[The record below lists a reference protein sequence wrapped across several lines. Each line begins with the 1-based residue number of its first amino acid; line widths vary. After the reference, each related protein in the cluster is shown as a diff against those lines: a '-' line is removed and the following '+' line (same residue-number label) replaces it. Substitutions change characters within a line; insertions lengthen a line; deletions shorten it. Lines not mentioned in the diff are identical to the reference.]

1 MTPSSENTNTQP
13 IAGNIMAKAKTK
25 TKTKISYVCS
35 ECGADYTK
43 WQGQCSECKA
53 WNTITEFREAS
64 SISKSV
70 HAAISRNQVGGY
82 TGITTNGVQ
91 RISSVQVENAQRV
104 STGLSELDRVLGDGI
119 TLGSV
124 VLISGDPG
132 SGKTTLL
139 TKVASVMSQSMSTLY
154 VTAEESLSQWAKRGI
169 ERLKL
174 NFNEDNFLLSDTD
187 SIEDIV
193 DQCITN
199 NVRFLIADSIQAFE
213 SNTVEGSA
221 GGVTQVKTCAKILN
235 RLCKQHGIT
244 LILVGQVNKNSQMAG
259 PQTLKHIIDTAIH
272 IEVNDASVRILRADK
287 NRFGDTEQV
296 GIFQMTENGMRS
308 VDNPSR
314 LFLSG
319 SEEHFEGS
327 AISVIKDGA
336 RNLLIEIQALATEV
350 EGEKSIRNCIGV
362 SYSRLSLITAVLK
375 KHGGIPTYYDI
386 NISLVGGLKMSDS
399 ETSTD
404 MAVTAALLSSINS
417 KPLPIDAVFIGE
429 LALTGE
435 LRQIPQIVPRVRE
448 ALSHGKKQIFIPAV
462 AYHVSM
468 QQFVKADQKI
478 IPLKN
483 VRELIEALR

>member
-1 MTPSSENTNTQP
+1 
-13 IAGNIMAKAKTK
+13 MAKAKTK
-25 TKTKISYVCS
+25 IAYVCS
-35 ECGADYTK
+35 DCGANYQK
-43 WQGQCSECKA
+43 WQGQCGECKA

-64 SISKSV
+64 STTKSV
-70 HAAISRNQVGGY
+70 NAAINRNTNAGY
-82 TGITTNGVQ
+82 TGALSNGVQ
-91 RISSVQVENAQRV
+91 RISGVQVENATRV
-104 STGLSELDRVLGDGI
+104 STGLSELDRVLGGGI

-139 TKVASVMSQSMSTLY
+139 TKVAEVMSQTMSTLY

-193 DQCITN
+193 DQCLTN

-213 SNTVEGSA
+213 SNQVEGTA

-296 GIFQMTENGMRS
+296 GIFQMTEKGMFS

-319 SEEHFEGS
+319 SEENFEGS

-350 EGEKSIRNCIGV
+350 EGEKSIRNCIGI

-404 MAVTAALLSSINS
+404 MAVLAALLSSINS
-417 KPLPIDAVFIGE
+417 RPLPEDSVFIGE
-429 LALTGE
+429 VALTGE
-435 LRQIPQIVPRVRE
+435 IRQIPQIVPRVRE
-448 ALSHGKKQIFIPAV
+448 ALSHGKKQIYIPAV
-462 AYHVSM
+462 AYHKSM
-468 QQFVKADQKI
+468 QQFVKKGQSI
-478 IPLKN
+478 HPMKN
-483 VRELIEALR
+483 IKELIEALN

>member
-1 MTPSSENTNTQP
+1 M
-13 IAGNIMAKAKTK
+13 
-25 TKTKISYVCS
+25 
-35 ECGADYTK
+35 D
-43 WQGQCSECKA
+43 
-53 WNTITEFREAS
+53 
-64 SISKSV
+64 
-70 HAAISRNQVGGY
+70 
-82 TGITTNGVQ
+82 
-91 RISSVQVENAQRV
+91 
-104 STGLSELDRVLGDGI
+104 
-119 TLGSV
+119 
-124 VLISGDPG
+124 
-132 SGKTTLL
+132 
-139 TKVASVMSQSMSTLY
+139 
-154 VTAEESLSQWAKRGI
+154 
-169 ERLKL
+169 
-174 NFNEDNFLLSDTD
+174 
-187 SIEDIV
+187 
-193 DQCITN
+193 
-199 NVRFLIADSIQAFE
+199 
-213 SNTVEGSA
+213 GSA

-296 GIFQMTENGMRS
+296 GIFQMTEKGMRS

-386 NISLVGGLKMSDS
+386 NISLVGGLKMADS

-417 KPLPIDAVFIGE
+417 KPLPSDAVFIGE

-448 ALSHGKKQIFIPAV
+448 ALSHGKKQIFIPSV
-462 AYHVSM
+462 AYHASM
-468 QQFVKADQKI
+468 QQFVKGDQKI

-483 VRELIEALR
+483 VRDLIEALQ

>member
-1 MTPSSENTNTQP
+1 
-13 IAGNIMAKAKTK
+13 MAKAKM
-25 TKTKISYVCS
+25 KIAYVCS

-53 WNTITEFREAS
+53 WNTITEFREAAS
-64 SISKSV
+64 SASKSV
-70 HAAISRNQVGGY
+70 NAAINRNKSAGY
-82 TGITTNGVQ
+82 AGTSSNGVQ
-91 RISSVQVENAQRV
+91 RISTVQVENAARV
-104 STGLSELDRVLGDGI
+104 STGLSELDRVLGGGI

-124 VLISGDPG
+124 VLLSGDPG
-132 SGKTTLL
+132 AGKTTLL
-139 TKVASVMSQSMSTLY
+139 TKVAEVMSHSMQTLY

-174 NFNEDNFLLSDTD
+174 NFNQDNFLLSDTD
-187 SIEDIV
+187 CVEDIV
-193 DQCITN
+193 DQCVEN
-199 NVRFLIADSIQAFE
+199 NIKFLIADSIQAFE
-213 SNTVEGSA
+213 SNAAEGSA

-259 PQTLKHIIDTAIH
+259 PQTLKHIIDTAVH

-296 GIFQMTENGMRS
+296 GIFQMTEKGMHS

-319 SEEHFEGS
+319 SEQHFEGS
-327 AISVIKDGA
+327 AITVIKDGA

-386 NISLVGGLKMSDS
+386 NISLVGGLKMADS

-417 KPLPIDAVFIGE
+417 KPVPQDSVFIGE

-448 ALSHGKKQIFIPAV
+448 ALSHGKKRIYIPAV
-462 AYHVSM
+462 AYHKSM
-468 QQFVKADQKI
+468 LQYVKGEQSI

-483 VRELIEALR
+483 VRELIEALH

>member
-1 MTPSSENTNTQP
+1 
-13 IAGNIMAKAKTK
+13 MAKV
-25 TKTKISYVCS
+25 KTKISYVCS

-43 WQGQCSECKA
+43 WQGQCGECKA

-64 SISKSV
+64 STTKSV
-70 HAAISRNQVGGY
+70 NAAVNRSNTAGY
-82 TGITTNGVQ
+82 AGVTSNGVK
-91 RISSVQVENAQRV
+91 RISSVQVEHAQRV

-139 TKVASVMSQSMSTLY
+139 TKVASVMSQTMSTLY

-169 ERLKL
+169 ERLNL

-193 DQCITN
+193 EQCIEN

-213 SNTVEGSA
+213 SNSVDGSA

-296 GIFQMTENGMRS
+296 GIFQMTEKGMRS

-314 LFLSG
+314 LFFCG
-319 SEEHFEGS
+319 
-327 AISVIKDGA
+327 
-336 RNLLIEIQALATEV
+336 
-350 EGEKSIRNCIGV
+350 
-362 SYSRLSLITAVLK
+362 
-375 KHGGIPTYYDI
+375 
-386 NISLVGGLKMSDS
+386 
-399 ETSTD
+399 
-404 MAVTAALLSSINS
+404 
-417 KPLPIDAVFIGE
+417 IGE
-429 LALTGE
+429 
-435 LRQIPQIVPRVRE
+435 
-448 ALSHGKKQIFIPAV
+448 
-462 AYHVSM
+462 
-468 QQFVKADQKI
+468 QF
-478 IPLKN
+478 
-483 VRELIEALR
+483 

>member
-1 MTPSSENTNTQP
+1 
-13 IAGNIMAKAKTK
+13 MAKAK
-25 TKTKISYVCS
+25 IAFVCT
-35 ECGADYTK
+35 ECGADFKK
-43 WQGQCSECKA
+43 WQGQCAGCKA
-53 WNTITEFREAS
+53 WNTLTEFREAS
-64 SISKSV
+64 TTAKSLNS
-70 HAAISRNQVGGY
+70 AINRNKVSGY
-82 TGITTNGVQ
+82 AGLSSNGVQ
-91 RISSVQVENAQRV
+91 RISAIKVEQAARV

-139 TKVASVMSQSMSTLY
+139 TKVAEVMSQSMQTLY
-154 VTAEESLSQWAKRGI
+154 VTAEESLSQWTKRGI

-174 NFNEDNFLLSDTD
+174 NFNEQNFLLSDSD
-187 SIEDIV
+187 CIEDIIE
-193 DQCITN
+193 QCIEN
-199 NVRFLIADSIQAFE
+199 KVRFLIADSIQAFE
-213 SNTVEGSA
+213 SNSVEGSA

-296 GIFQMTENGMRS
+296 GIFQMTEKGMFS

-319 SEEHFEGS
+319 SSEHFEGS
-327 AISVIKDGA
+327 AISVIKDGS

-362 SYSRLSLITAVLK
+362 SISRLSLITAVLK

-386 NISLVGGLKMSDS
+386 NISLVGGLKMADS

-404 MAVTAALLSSINS
+404 MAVMAALLSSINS
-417 KPLPIDAVFIGE
+417 KPLPEDSVFIGE
-429 LALTGE
+429 VSLL
-435 LRQIPQIVPRVRE
+435 
-448 ALSHGKKQIFIPAV
+448 KQISP
-462 AYHVSM
+462 S
-468 QQFVKADQKI
+468 KR
-478 IPLKN
+478 LKT
-483 VRELIEALR
+483 

>member
-1 MTPSSENTNTQP
+1 
-13 IAGNIMAKAKTK
+13 MAKAKTK
-25 TKTKISYVCS
+25 IAYVCS
-35 ECGADYTK
+35 ECGADYKK
-43 WQGQCSECKA
+43 WQGQCSECKS

-64 SISKSV
+64 SSTKSV
-70 HAAISRNQVGGY
+70 NAAINRNKTAGY
-82 TGITTNGVQ
+82 AGATSNGVQ
-91 RISSVQVENAQRV
+91 RISAVQVENAARV
-104 STGLSELDRVLGDGI
+104 STGLSELDRVLGGGI

-139 TKVASVMSQSMSTLY
+139 TKVAEVMSHSMSTLY

-174 NFNEDNFLLSDTD
+174 NFNQDNFLLSDTD

-193 DQCITN
+193 DQCIEN
-199 NVRFLIADSIQAFE
+199 KVKFLIADSIQAFE
-213 SNTVEGSA
+213 SNEADGSA

-296 GIFQMTENGMRS
+296 GIFQMSEKGMRS

-319 SEEHFEGS
+319 SAEHFEGS

-386 NISLVGGLKMSDS
+386 NISLVGGLKMADS

-417 KPLPIDAVFIGE
+417 KPLPEDSVFIGE

-448 ALSHGKKQIFIPAV
+448 ALSHGKKQIYIPAV
-462 AYHVSM
+462 AYHKSM
-468 QQFVKADQKI
+468 QQFVNPDQTV

-483 VRELIEALR
+483 VKELIEALN

>member
-1 MTPSSENTNTQP
+1 
-13 IAGNIMAKAKTK
+13 MAKA
-25 TKTKISYVCS
+25 KTKISYVCS
-35 ECGADYTK
+35 DCGADYTK
-43 WQGQCSECKA
+43 WQGQCGECKA

-64 SISKSV
+64 STSKSV
-70 HAAISRNQVGGY
+70 NAAINRNNGGAGGY
-82 TGITTNGVQ
+82 AGITSNGVQ
-91 RISSVQVENAQRV
+91 RISTVQVENAQRV
-104 STGLSELDRVLGDGI
+104 STGLSELDRVLGEGI

-139 TKVASVMSQSMSTLY
+139 TKVASVMSQTMSTLY

-169 ERLKL
+169 ERLNL
-174 NFNEDNFLLSDTD
+174 NFNETNFLLSDTD

-193 DQCITN
+193 NQCIEN
-199 NVRFLIADSIQAFE
+199 KVKFLIADSIQAFE
-213 SNTVEGSA
+213 SNSVEGSA

-296 GIFQMTENGMRS
+296 GIFQMTEKGMRS

-386 NISLVGGLKMSDS
+386 NISLVGGLKMADS

-417 KPLPIDAVFIGE
+417 KPLPLDAVFIGE

-448 ALSHGKKQIFIPAV
+448 ALSHGKKQIYIPAV
-462 AYHVSM
+462 AYHASM
-468 QQFVKADQKI
+468 QQFVKGDQQI

-483 VRELIEALR
+483 VKEFIGALQ

>member
-1 MTPSSENTNTQP
+1 M
-13 IAGNIMAKAKTK
+13 AKTK
-25 TKTKISYVCS
+25 SKLSYVCS
-35 ECGADYTK
+35 ECGADFQK

-53 WNTITEFREAS
+53 WNSLNEFRES
-64 SISKSV
+64 SSTTQSINAAMGS
-70 HAAISRNQVGGY
+70 AQRGGYAGAISQ
-82 TGITTNGVQ
+82 GVQ
-91 RISSVQVENAQRV
+91 KVSNVQIENAARI
-104 STGLSELDRVLGDGI
+104 STGLSELDRVLGGGI

-139 TKVASVMSQSMSTLY
+139 TKVAQVMSQSMNTLY

-169 ERLKL
+169 ERLQL
-174 NFNEDNFLLSDTD
+174 PFNDPLFFLSDTD
-187 SIEDIV
+187 SVEEIIE
-193 DQCITN
+193 QCVN
-199 NVRFLIADSIQAFE
+199 NKIKFLIADSIQAFE
-213 SNTVEGSA
+213 SNSVEGSA
-221 GGVTQVKTCAKILN
+221 GGVTQVKTCAKMLN

-296 GIFQMTENGMRS
+296 GIFQMTEKGMRS

-327 AISVIKDGA
+327 AISVIKDGS

-350 EGEKSIRNCIGV
+350 EGEKALRNCIGV
-362 SYSRLSLITAVLK
+362 AYSRLSLITAVLK
-375 KHGGIPTYYDI
+375 KHGGISSYYDI
-386 NISLVGGLKMSDS
+386 NISLIGGLKLSDS
-399 ETSTD
+399 DTSTD
-404 MAVTAALLSSINS
+404 MAVTAALISSINS
-417 KPLPIDAVFIGE
+417 KALPEEAVFIGE

-448 ALSHGKKQIFIPAV
+448 ALSHGKQQIYIPAV
-462 AYHVSM
+462 AYHSSM
-468 QQFVKADQKI
+468 QQFIQAGQTI

-483 VRELIEALR
+483 VRDLIEALN

>member
-1 MTPSSENTNTQP
+1 
-13 IAGNIMAKAKTK
+13 MAKAKTK
-25 TKTKISYVCS
+25 IAYVCS
-35 ECGADYTK
+35 DCGADFTK

-64 SISKSV
+64 STSKSV
-70 HAAISRNQVGGY
+70 NAAFKRNNQGGY
-82 TGITTNGVQ
+82 TGANTGVQ
-91 RISSVQVENAQRV
+91 RISDVQVENAARI
-104 STGLSELDRVLGDGI
+104 STGLSELDRVLGGGI

-139 TKVASVMSQSMSTLY
+139 TKVAEVMSQNMNTLY
-154 VTAEESLSQWAKRGI
+154 VTAEESLSQWAKRAI

-174 NFNEDNFLLSDTD
+174 NFNDANFMLSDTD
-187 SIEDIV
+187 SIEEIV
-193 DQCITN
+193 DQCLEN
-199 NVRFLIADSIQAFE
+199 NIKFVIADSIQAFE
-213 SNTVEGSA
+213 SNSVDGTA

-296 GIFQMTENGMRS
+296 GIFQMTEFGMRS

-327 AISVIKDGA
+327 AISVIKDGS

-386 NISLVGGLKMSDS
+386 NISLVGGLKMADS

-417 KPLPIDAVFIGE
+417 KPLPEDSVFIGE
-429 LALTGE
+429 VALTGE
-435 LRQIPQIVPRVRE
+435 LRQVAQIVPRVRE

-462 AYHVSM
+462 AYHKSM
-468 QQFVKADQKI
+468 LQFVKAGQI
-478 IPLKN
+478 IHPLKN
-483 VRELIEALR
+483 IKALIEALN

>member
-1 MTPSSENTNTQP
+1 
-13 IAGNIMAKAKTK
+13 MAKV
-25 TKTKISYVCS
+25 KTKIAYVCS
-35 ECGADYTK
+35 ECGADFKK
-43 WQGQCSECKA
+43 WQGQCTECKA
-53 WNTITEFREAS
+53 WNTITEFRELS
-64 SISKSV
+64 STTRSV
-70 HAAISRNQVGGY
+70 NAAIKRNSSGGY
-82 TGITTNGVQ
+82 AGPSVGVQ
-91 RISSVQVENAQRV
+91 RINEVQVENAARI
-104 STGLSELDRVLGDGI
+104 STGLSELDRVLGGGI

-139 TKVASVMSQSMSTLY
+139 TKVAEVMSHKMNTLY
-154 VTAEESLSQWAKRGI
+154 VTAEESLSQWAKRAL

-174 NFNEDNFLLSDTD
+174 HFNEDNFMLSDTD
-187 SIEDIV
+187 SIEEIV
-193 DQCITN
+193 NQCIEN
-199 NVRFLIADSIQAFE
+199 NIKFLIADSIQAFE
-213 SNTVEGSA
+213 SNAVEGSA
-221 GGVTQVKTCAKILN
+221 GGITQVKTCAKILN

-296 GIFQMTENGMRS
+296 GIFQMTEFGMRS

-327 AISVIKDGA
+327 AISVIKDGS
-336 RNLLIEIQALATEV
+336 RNLLIEIQALATDV

-375 KHGGIPTYYDI
+375 KHGGISTYYDI
-386 NISLVGGLKMSDS
+386 NISLVGGLKMADS

-404 MAVTAALLSSINS
+404 MAVTAALISSINS
-417 KPLPIDAVFIGE
+417 RPLPVDAVFIGE
-429 LALTGE
+429 VALTGE
-435 LRQIPQIVPRVRE
+435 LRQVPQIVPRVRE

-462 AYHVSM
+462 AYHKSM
-468 QQFVKADQKI
+468 EKFVKGDQSI
-478 IPLKN
+478 QPLKN
-483 VRELIEALR
+483 IKALIEALN

>member
-1 MTPSSENTNTQP
+1 
-13 IAGNIMAKAKTK
+13 MAKA
-25 TKTKISYVCS
+25 KTKISYVCS
-35 ECGADYTK
+35 DCGADYTK
-43 WQGQCSECKA
+43 WQGQCGECKA

-64 SISKSV
+64 STSKSV
-70 HAAISRNQVGGY
+70 NAAINRNNGGASGY
-82 TGITTNGVQ
+82 AGITSNGVQ
-91 RISSVQVENAQRV
+91 RISTVQVENAQRV
-104 STGLSELDRVLGDGI
+104 STGLSELDRVLGEGI

-139 TKVASVMSQSMSTLY
+139 TKVASVMSQTMSTLY

-169 ERLKL
+169 ERLNL
-174 NFNEDNFLLSDTD
+174 NFNETNFLLSDTD

-193 DQCITN
+193 NQCIEN
-199 NVRFLIADSIQAFE
+199 KVKFLIADSIQAFE
-213 SNTVEGSA
+213 SNSVEGSA
-221 GGVTQVKTCAKILN
+221 GGVTQVKACAKILN

-296 GIFQMTENGMRS
+296 GIFQMTEKGMRS

-319 SEEHFEGS
+319 SDEHFEGS

-386 NISLVGGLKMSDS
+386 NISLVGGLKMADS

-417 KPLPIDAVFIGE
+417 KPLPLDAVFIGE

-448 ALSHGKKQIFIPAV
+448 ALSHGKKQIYIPAV
-462 AYHVSM
+462 AYHASM
-468 QQFVKADQKI
+468 QQFVKGDQQI

-483 VRELIEALR
+483 VKELIEALQ

>member
-1 MTPSSENTNTQP
+1 
-13 IAGNIMAKAKTK
+13 MAKA
-25 TKTKISYVCS
+25 KTKISYVCS
-35 ECGADYTK
+35 DCGADYTK
-43 WQGQCSECKA
+43 WQGQCGECKA
-53 WNTITEFREAS
+53 WNTITEFRETS
-64 SISKSV
+64 STSKSV
-70 HAAISRNQVGGY
+70 NAAINRSAGLGNNSGY
-82 TGITTNGVQ
+82 AGITSNGVQ
-91 RISSVQVENAQRV
+91 RVSAVQVENAQRV
-104 STGLSELDRVLGDGI
+104 STGLSELDRVLGEGI

-139 TKVASVMSQSMSTLY
+139 TKVASVMSQTMPTLY

-169 ERLKL
+169 ERLQL
-174 NFNEDNFLLSDTD
+174 HFNEDNFLLSDTD

-193 DQCITN
+193 NQCIEN
-199 NVRFLIADSIQAFE
+199 KIKFLIADSIQAFE
-213 SNTVEGSA
+213 SNSVDGSA

-296 GIFQMTENGMRS
+296 GIFQMTEKGMRS

-350 EGEKSIRNCIGV
+350 EGEKSVRNCIGV

-386 NISLVGGLKMSDS
+386 NISLVGGLKMADS

-417 KPLPIDAVFIGE
+417 KPLPHDAVFIGE

-448 ALSHGKKQIFIPAV
+448 ALSHGKKQIYIPAV
-462 AYHVSM
+462 AYHASM
-468 QQFVKADQKI
+468 QQFVKADQQI

-483 VRELIEALR
+483 VRELIEALQ

>member
-1 MTPSSENTNTQP
+1 
-13 IAGNIMAKAKTK
+13 MAKAKTK
-25 TKTKISYVCS
+25 IAYVCS
-35 ECGADYTK
+35 ECGADFKK

-53 WNTITEFREAS
+53 WNTITEFREATS
-64 SISKSV
+64 TTKSV
-70 HAAISRNQVGGY
+70 NAAVQRNSNGGY
-82 TGITTNGVQ
+82 AGTSVGVQ
-91 RISSVQVENAQRV
+91 RISDVKVENATRI
-104 STGLSELDRVLGDGI
+104 STGLSELDRVLGGGI

-139 TKVASVMSQSMSTLY
+139 TKVAEVMSQTMNTLY

-174 NFNEDNFLLSDTD
+174 NFNEGSFMLSDTD
-187 SIEDIV
+187 SLEDIV
-193 DQCITN
+193 DQCIEN
-199 NVRFLIADSIQAFE
+199 NIRFLIADSIQAFE
-213 SNTVEGSA
+213 SNSVEGTA

-296 GIFQMTENGMRS
+296 GIFQMTEFGMRS

-327 AISVIKDGA
+327 AISVIKDGS

-386 NISLVGGLKMSDS
+386 NISLVGGLKMADS

-404 MAVTAALLSSINS
+404 MAVMAALLSSINS
-417 KPLPIDAVFIGE
+417 KPLPVDAVFIGE
-429 LALTGE
+429 VALTGE
-435 LRQIPQIVPRVRE
+435 LRQVPQIVPRVRE
-448 ALSHGKKQIFIPAV
+448 ALSHGKKQIFIPKV
-462 AYHVSM
+462 AYHKSM
-468 QQFVKADQKI
+468 EQFVKAGQTI
-478 IPLKN
+478 QPLNNIKA
-483 VRELIEALR
+483 LIEALN

>member
-1 MTPSSENTNTQP
+1 
-13 IAGNIMAKAKTK
+13 MAKAKM
-25 TKTKISYVCS
+25 KIAYVCS

-53 WNTITEFREAS
+53 WNTITEFREAAS
-64 SISKSV
+64 SASKSV
-70 HAAISRNQVGGY
+70 NAAINRNKSAGY
-82 TGITTNGVQ
+82 AGTSSNGVQ
-91 RISSVQVENAQRV
+91 RISTVQVENAARV
-104 STGLSELDRVLGDGI
+104 STGLSELDRVLGGGI

-124 VLISGDPG
+124 VLLSGDPG
-132 SGKTTLL
+132 AGKTTLL
-139 TKVASVMSQSMSTLY
+139 TKVAEVMSHSMQTLY

-174 NFNEDNFLLSDTD
+174 NFNQDNFLLSDTD
-187 SIEDIV
+187 CVEDIV
-193 DQCITN
+193 EQCVEN
-199 NVRFLIADSIQAFE
+199 NIKFLIADSIQAFE
-213 SNTVEGSA
+213 SNAAEGSA

-259 PQTLKHIIDTAIH
+259 PQTLKHIIDTAVH

-296 GIFQMTENGMRS
+296 GIFQMTEKGMHS

-319 SEEHFEGS
+319 SEQHFEGS
-327 AISVIKDGA
+327 AITVIKDGA

-386 NISLVGGLKMSDS
+386 NISLVGGLKMADS

-417 KPLPIDAVFIGE
+417 RAVPQDSVFIGE

-448 ALSHGKKQIFIPAV
+448 ALSHGKKQIYIPAV
-462 AYHVSM
+462 AYHKSM
-468 QQFVKADQKI
+468 LQYVKGEQSI

-483 VRELIEALR
+483 VRELIEALN

>member
-1 MTPSSENTNTQP
+1 
-13 IAGNIMAKAKTK
+13 MAKAKI
-25 TKTKISYVCS
+25 KIAYVCS

-53 WNTITEFREAS
+53 WNTVTEFREAS
-64 SISKSV
+64 TTTKSLN
-70 HAAISRNQVGGY
+70 AAVNRSNPAGGY
-82 TGITTNGVQ
+82 AGVSSNGVQ
-91 RISSVQVENAQRV
+91 RISSVQVEDAARV
-104 STGLSELDRVLGDGI
+104 TTGLSELDRVLGGGI

-124 VLISGDPG
+124 VLLSGDPG

-139 TKVASVMSQSMSTLY
+139 TKVAEVMSHSMATLY

-174 NFNEDNFLLSDTD
+174 NFNQDNFLLSDTD

-193 DQCITN
+193 DQCIAN
-199 NVRFLIADSIQAFE
+199 NIKFLIADSIQAFE
-213 SNTVEGSA
+213 SNTVDGSA

-244 LILVGQVNKNSQMAG
+244 MVLVGQVNKNSQMAG
-259 PQTLKHIIDTAIH
+259 PQTLKHIIDTAAH

-296 GIFQMTENGMRS
+296 GIFQMTEKGMHS

-327 AISVIKDGA
+327 AICVIKDGA

-386 NISLVGGLKMSDS
+386 NISLVGGLKMADS

-417 KPLPIDAVFIGE
+417 KPVPEEAVFIGE

-435 LRQIPQIVPRVRE
+435 LRQVPQIVPRVRE
-448 ALSHGKKQIFIPAV
+448 ALTHGKQKIYIPAV
-462 AYHVSM
+462 AYHKSM
-468 QQFVKADQKI
+468 QQFVKSGQVI

-483 VRELIEALR
+483 VKELIEALN

>member
-1 MTPSSENTNTQP
+1 
-13 IAGNIMAKAKTK
+13 MAKAKTK
-25 TKTKISYVCS
+25 IAYVCS
-35 ECGADYTK
+35 ECGADFTK
-43 WQGQCSECKA
+43 WQGQCNECKS
-53 WNTITEFREAS
+53 WNTITEFREPTS
-64 SISKSV
+64 TTKSV
-70 HAAISRNQVGGY
+70 NAAVKRNSSGGY
-82 TGITTNGVQ
+82 AGASTGVQ
-91 RISSVQVENAQRV
+91 RISDVQVENATRV
-104 STGLSELDRVLGDGI
+104 STGLSELDRVLGGGI

-139 TKVASVMSQSMSTLY
+139 TKVAEVMSQSMNTLY

-174 NFNEDNFLLSDTD
+174 KFNEGSFMLSDTD
-187 SIEDIV
+187 CIEDIV
-193 DQCITN
+193 DQCIEN
-199 NVRFLIADSIQAFE
+199 NIKFLIADSIQAFE
-213 SNTVEGSA
+213 SNAVEGTA

-296 GIFQMTENGMRS
+296 GIFQMTEFGMRS

-327 AISVIKDGA
+327 AISVIKDGS

-386 NISLVGGLKMSDS
+386 NISLVGGLKMADS

-404 MAVTAALLSSINS
+404 MAVTAALISSINS
-417 KPLPIDAVFIGE
+417 NPLPIDAVFIGE
-429 LALTGE
+429 VALTGE
-435 LRQIPQIVPRVRE
+435 LRQVPQIVPRVRE

-462 AYHVSM
+462 AYHKSM
-468 QQFVKADQKI
+468 EQYVKGDQSI
-478 IPLKN
+478 QPLKN
-483 VRELIEALR
+483 IKSLIEALN

>member
-1 MTPSSENTNTQP
+1 
-13 IAGNIMAKAKTK
+13 MAKV
-25 TKTKISYVCS
+25 KTKISYVCS
-35 ECGADYTK
+35 DCGADYTK
-43 WQGQCSECKA
+43 WQGQCGECKA

-64 SISKSV
+64 STSKSV
-70 HAAISRNQVGGY
+70 NAAINRNNNTQGGY
-82 TGITTNGVQ
+82 AGISSNGVQ
-91 RISSVQVENAQRV
+91 RISTVQVEHAQRV

-169 ERLKL
+169 ERLNL
-174 NFNEDNFLLSDTD
+174 NFNEANFLLSDTD
-187 SIEDIV
+187 SIEEIV
-193 DQCITN
+193 NQCIEN
-199 NVRFLIADSIQAFE
+199 QVKFLIADSIQAFE
-213 SNTVEGSA
+213 SNSVDGSA

-272 IEVNDASVRILRADK
+272 IEVNDAAVRILRADK

-296 GIFQMTENGMRS
+296 GIFQMTEKGMRS

-386 NISLVGGLKMSDS
+386 NISLVGGLKMADS

-417 KPLPIDAVFIGE
+417 KPLPLDAVFIGE

-448 ALSHGKKQIFIPAV
+448 ALSHGKKQIYIPTV
-462 AYHVSM
+462 AYHASM
-468 QQFVKADQKI
+468 QQFVKGDQTI

-483 VRELIEALR
+483 IKDLIEALQ

>member
-1 MTPSSENTNTQP
+1 
-13 IAGNIMAKAKTK
+13 MAKAKTK
-25 TKTKISYVCS
+25 IAYVCS
-35 ECGADYTK
+35 ECGADFTK
-43 WQGQCSECKA
+43 WQGQCNECKS
-53 WNTITEFREAS
+53 WNTITEFREPTS
-64 SISKSV
+64 TTKSV
-70 HAAISRNQVGGY
+70 NAAVKRNSSGGY
-82 TGITTNGVQ
+82 AGASTGVQ
-91 RISSVQVENAQRV
+91 RISDVQVENATRV
-104 STGLSELDRVLGDGI
+104 STGLSELDRVLGGGI

-139 TKVASVMSQSMSTLY
+139 TKVAEVMSQSMNTLY

-174 NFNEDNFLLSDTD
+174 KFNEGSFMLSDTD
-187 SIEDIV
+187 CIEDIV
-193 DQCITN
+193 DQCIEN
-199 NVRFLIADSIQAFE
+199 NIKFLIADSIQAFE
-213 SNTVEGSA
+213 SNAVDGTA

-296 GIFQMTENGMRS
+296 GIFQMTEFGMRS

-327 AISVIKDGA
+327 AISVIKDGS

-386 NISLVGGLKMSDS
+386 NISLVGGLKMADS

-404 MAVTAALLSSINS
+404 MAVTAALISSINS
-417 KPLPIDAVFIGE
+417 NPLPIDAVFIGE
-429 LALTGE
+429 VALTGE
-435 LRQIPQIVPRVRE
+435 LRQVPQIVPRVRE

-462 AYHVSM
+462 AYHKSM
-468 QQFVKADQKI
+468 EQYVKGDQSI
-478 IPLKN
+478 QPLKN
-483 VRELIEALR
+483 IKSLIEALN

>member
-1 MTPSSENTNTQP
+1 
-13 IAGNIMAKAKTK
+13 MAKA
-25 TKTKISYVCS
+25 KTKISYVCS
-35 ECGADYTK
+35 ECGADYSK
-43 WQGQCSECKA
+43 WQGQCAECKS
-53 WNTITEFREAS
+53 WNTITEFREAAS
-64 SISKSV
+64 TTSKSLTS
-70 HAAISRNQVGGY
+70 AINRTSGGY
-82 TGITTNGVQ
+82 AGTQSNGVQ
-91 RISSVQVENAQRV
+91 RVSSVQVENAQRI

-139 TKVASVMSQSMSTLY
+139 TKVASVTSQNMPTLY
-154 VTAEESLSQWAKRGI
+154 VTAEESLSQWAKRGV

-174 NFNEDNFLLSDTD
+174 PFNEENFLLSDTD
-187 SIEDIV
+187 CVEDIV
-193 DQCITN
+193 EQCIEN
-199 NVRFLIADSIQAFE
+199 KIKFLIADSIQAFE
-213 SNTVEGSA
+213 STSVEGSA
-221 GGVTQVKTCAKILN
+221 GGVTQVKACAKILN

-296 GIFQMTENGMRS
+296 GIFQMTELGMRS

-350 EGEKSIRNCIGV
+350 EGEKSMRNCIGV

-386 NISLVGGLKMSDS
+386 NISLVGGLKMADS

-417 KPLPIDAVFIGE
+417 RAVPQDAVFIGE

-435 LRQIPQIVPRVRE
+435 LRQVPQIVPRVRE
-448 ALSHGKKQIFIPAV
+448 ALTHGKQKIYIPAV
-462 AYHVSM
+462 AYHSSM
-468 QQFVKADQKI
+468 QQFVKANQEI

-483 VRELIEALR
+483 VRELIEALQ

>member
-1 MTPSSENTNTQP
+1 
-13 IAGNIMAKAKTK
+13 MAKAK
-25 TKTKISYVCS
+25 IAFVCT
-35 ECGADYTK
+35 ECGADFKK
-43 WQGQCSECKA
+43 WQGQCSGCKA
-53 WNTITEFREAS
+53 WNTLTEFREAS
-64 SISKSV
+64 TTTKSLNSAINRNKSSGYAGISS
-70 HAAISRNQVGGY
+70 S
-82 TGITTNGVQ
+82 GVQ
-91 RISSVQVENAQRV
+91 RIAAVKVEHAARI
-104 STGLSELDRVLGDGI
+104 STGLSELDRVLGGGI

-139 TKVASVMSQSMSTLY
+139 SKVAEVMSQSMQTLY
-154 VTAEESLSQWAKRGI
+154 VTAEESLSQWTKRGI

-174 NFNEDNFLLSDTD
+174 NFNEDNFLLSDSD
-187 SIEDIV
+187 CIEDIIE
-193 DQCITN
+193 QCIEN
-199 NVRFLIADSIQAFE
+199 KVRFLIADSIQAFE
-213 SNTVEGSA
+213 SNAVEGIA

-296 GIFQMTENGMRS
+296 GIFQMTEKGMFS

-319 SEEHFEGS
+319 SSEHFEGS
-327 AISVIKDGA
+327 AISVIKDGS

-350 EGEKSIRNCIGV
+350 EDEKSIRNCIGV

-375 KHGGIPTYYDI
+375 KHGGISTYYDI
-386 NISLVGGLKMSDS
+386 NISLVGGLKMADS

-404 MAVTAALLSSINS
+404 MAVMAALLSSINS
-417 KPLPIDAVFIGE
+417 KPLPEDSVFIGE
-429 LALTGE
+429 VALTGE
-435 LRQIPQIVPRVRE
+435 LRQVAQIVPRVRE
-448 ALSHGKKQIFIPAV
+448 ALTHGKKQIYIPAI
-462 AYHVSM
+462 AYHKSM
-468 QQFVKADQKI
+468 EQFVKADQSI

-483 VRELIEALR
+483 VKELIDTLD

>member
-1 MTPSSENTNTQP
+1 
-13 IAGNIMAKAKTK
+13 MAKA
-25 TKTKISYVCS
+25 KTKISYVCS
-35 ECGADYTK
+35 DCGADYTK
-43 WQGQCSECKA
+43 WQGQCGECKA

-64 SISKSV
+64 STTKSV
-70 HAAISRNQVGGY
+70 NAAINRNQVGGY
-82 TGITTNGVQ
+82 AGVTTNGVQ
-91 RISSVQVENAQRV
+91 RISTVQVEHAQRV

-139 TKVASVMSQSMSTLY
+139 TKVASVMSQTMSTLY

-169 ERLKL
+169 ERLNL
-174 NFNEDNFLLSDTD
+174 HFNEDNFLLSDTD

-193 DQCITN
+193 NQCIEN
-199 NVRFLIADSIQAFE
+199 KVKFLIADSIQAFE
-213 SNTVEGSA
+213 SNSVDGSA

-296 GIFQMTENGMRS
+296 GIFQMTEKGMRS

-386 NISLVGGLKMSDS
+386 NISLVGGLKMADS

-404 MAVTAALLSSINS
+404 MAVTA
-417 KPLPIDAVFIGE
+417 
-429 LALTGE
+429 
-435 LRQIPQIVPRVRE
+435 IPQIVPRVRE
-448 ALSHGKKQIFIPAV
+448 ALSHGKKQIFIPSV
-462 AYHVSM
+462 AYHASM
-468 QQFVKADQKI
+468 QQFVKGDQKI

-483 VRELIEALR
+483 VRDLIEALQ

>member
-1 MTPSSENTNTQP
+1 
-13 IAGNIMAKAKTK
+13 MAKAKTK
-25 TKTKISYVCS
+25 IAYLCS
-35 ECGADYTK
+35 DCGADYQK
-43 WQGQCSECKA
+43 WQGQCSECKS
-53 WNTITEFREAS
+53 WNTITEFRQPS
-64 SISKSV
+64 TTTKSV
-70 HAAISRNQVGGY
+70 NAAIQRSSNGGY
-82 TGITTNGVQ
+82 AGISNNGVQ
-91 RISSVQVENAQRV
+91 RISAVQVENAARV
-104 STGLSELDRVLGDGI
+104 TTGLSELDRVLGGGI

-139 TKVASVMSQSMSTLY
+139 TKVAEVMSHSMATLY
-154 VTAEESLSQWAKRGI
+154 VTAEESLSQWTKRGI
-169 ERLKL
+169 ERLQL
-174 NFNEDNFLLSDTD
+174 NFNQDNFLLSDSD
-187 SIEDIV
+187 NIEEIV
-193 DQCITN
+193 DQCIEN
-199 NVRFLIADSIQAFE
+199 NIRFLIADSIQAFE
-213 SNTVEGSA
+213 SNEADGSA

-272 IEVNDASVRILRADK
+272 IEVNDAAVRVLRADK

-296 GIFQMTENGMRS
+296 GIFQMTEKGMHS

-327 AISVIKDGA
+327 AISVIKDGS

-350 EGEKSIRNCIGV
+350 EGEKSIRNCIGI

-386 NISLVGGLKMSDS
+386 NISLVGGLKMADS

-417 KPLPIDAVFIGE
+417 KPLPEDAVFIGE

-448 ALSHGKKQIFIPAV
+448 ALTHGKKQIYIPAV
-462 AYHVSM
+462 AYHKSM
-468 QQFVKADQKI
+468 QQFVKPEQTI

-483 VRELIEALR
+483 VKQLIEALN

>member
-1 MTPSSENTNTQP
+1 
-13 IAGNIMAKAKTK
+13 MAKVKVAF
-25 TKTKISYVCS
+25 VCS
-35 ECGADYTK
+35 ECGADFKK
-43 WQGQCSECKA
+43 WQGQCSGCKS
-53 WNTITEFREAS
+53 WNTLNEFREAS
-64 SISKSV
+64 TTTKSLN
-70 HAAISRNQVGGY
+70 AAINRNKTSGY
-82 TGITTNGVQ
+82 AGVYSNNVQ
-91 RISSVQVENAQRV
+91 RISAVEVENASRV

-132 SGKTTLL
+132 AGKTTLL
-139 TKVASVMSQSMSTLY
+139 TKVAEVMSQSMKTLY
-154 VTAEESLSQWAKRGI
+154 VTAEESLSQWKKRAI

-174 NFNEDNFLLSDTD
+174 NFNEDQFLLSDSD
-187 SIEDIV
+187 CIEDIV
-193 DQCITN
+193 EQCIEN
-199 NVRFLIADSIQAFE
+199 QVKFLIADSIQAFE
-213 SNTVEGSA
+213 SNAVEGTA

-296 GIFQMTENGMRS
+296 GIFQMTEKGMFS

-319 SEEHFEGS
+319 SNEHFEGS
-327 AISVIKDGA
+327 AISVIKDGS

-386 NISLVGGLKMSDS
+386 NISLVGGLKMADS

-404 MAVTAALLSSINS
+404 MAVMAALLSSINS
-417 KPLPIDAVFIGE
+417 QPLPEDSVFIGE
-429 LALTGE
+429 VALTGE

-448 ALSHGKKQIFIPAV
+448 ALSHGKKQIYIPAV
-462 AYHVSM
+462 AYHKSM
-468 QQFVKADQKI
+468 EQFVKATQSI
-478 IPLKN
+478 HPLKN
-483 VRELIEALR
+483 VKELIEALQ

>member
-1 MTPSSENTNTQP
+1 
-13 IAGNIMAKAKTK
+13 MAKAKTK
-25 TKTKISYVCS
+25 IAYVCS
-35 ECGADYTK
+35 DCGANYQK
-43 WQGQCSECKA
+43 WQGQCGECKA

-64 SISKSV
+64 STTKSV
-70 HAAISRNQVGGY
+70 NAAINRNTNAGY
-82 TGITTNGVQ
+82 TGALSNGVQ
-91 RISSVQVENAQRV
+91 RISGVQVENATRV
-104 STGLSELDRVLGDGI
+104 STGLSELDRVLGGGI

-139 TKVASVMSQSMSTLY
+139 TKVAEVMSQSMSTLY

-193 DQCITN
+193 DQCLTN

-213 SNTVEGSA
+213 SNQVEGTA

-296 GIFQMTENGMRS
+296 GIFQMTEKGMFS

-319 SEEHFEGS
+319 SEENFEGS

-350 EGEKSIRNCIGV
+350 EGEKSIRNCIGI

-404 MAVTAALLSSINS
+404 MAVMAALLSSINS
-417 KPLPIDAVFIGE
+417 RPLPEDSVFIGE
-429 LALTGE
+429 VALTGE
-435 LRQIPQIVPRVRE
+435 IRQIPQIVPRVRE
-448 ALSHGKKQIFIPAV
+448 ALSHGKKQIYIPAV
-462 AYHVSM
+462 AYHKSM
-468 QQFVKADQKI
+468 QQFVQKGQSI
-478 IPLKN
+478 HPMKN
-483 VRELIEALR
+483 IKELIEALN

>member
-1 MTPSSENTNTQP
+1 
-13 IAGNIMAKAKTK
+13 MAKAKTK
-25 TKTKISYVCS
+25 IAYVCS
-35 ECGADYTK
+35 DCGANYQK
-43 WQGQCSECKA
+43 WQGQCGECKA

-64 SISKSV
+64 STTKSV
-70 HAAISRNQVGGY
+70 NAAITRNKNAGY
-82 TGITTNGVQ
+82 TGALSNGVQ
-91 RISSVQVENAQRV
+91 RISGVQVENATRV
-104 STGLSELDRVLGDGI
+104 STGLAELDRVLGGGI

-139 TKVASVMSQSMSTLY
+139 TKVAEVMSQSMSTLY

-193 DQCITN
+193 DQCLTN

-213 SNTVEGSA
+213 SNQAEGTA

-296 GIFQMTENGMRS
+296 GIFQMTEKGMFS

-319 SEEHFEGS
+319 SEENFEGS

-350 EGEKSIRNCIGV
+350 EGEKSIRNCIGI

-404 MAVTAALLSSINS
+404 MAVMAALLSSINS
-417 KPLPIDAVFIGE
+417 RPLPEDSVFIGE
-429 LALTGE
+429 VALTGE
-435 LRQIPQIVPRVRE
+435 IRQIPQIVPRVRE
-448 ALSHGKKQIFIPAV
+448 ALSHGKKQIYIPAV
-462 AYHVSM
+462 AYHKSM
-468 QQFVKADQKI
+468 QQFVKKVQSI
-478 IPLKN
+478 HPMKN
-483 VRELIEALR
+483 IKELIEALN

>member
-1 MTPSSENTNTQP
+1 
-13 IAGNIMAKAKTK
+13 MAKAKTK
-25 TKTKISYVCS
+25 IAYVCS
-35 ECGADYTK
+35 ECGADYQK
-43 WQGQCSECKA
+43 WQGQCHECKA

-64 SISKSV
+64 STTKSV
-70 HAAISRNQVGGY
+70 NAAINRHKDAGY
-82 TGITTNGVQ
+82 AGVLSNGVQ
-91 RISSVQVENAQRV
+91 RISGVQVDKAARV
-104 STGLSELDRVLGDGI
+104 STGLSELDRVLGGGI

-139 TKVASVMSQSMSTLY
+139 TKVAEVMSHSMSTLY

-174 NFNEDNFLLSDTD
+174 NFNENNFLLSDTD

-193 DQCITN
+193 SQCLEN

-213 SNTVEGSA
+213 SNEAEGAA

-296 GIFQMTENGMRS
+296 GIFQMTEKGMFS

-319 SEEHFEGS
+319 SDEHFEGS

-350 EGEKSIRNCIGV
+350 EGEKSIRNCIGI

-375 KHGGIPTYYDI
+375 KHGGVPTYYDI

-417 KPLPIDAVFIGE
+417 SPLPEDSVFIGE

-435 LRQIPQIVPRVRE
+435 IRQIPQIVPRVRE
-448 ALSHGKKQIFIPAV
+448 ALSHGKKHIYIPAV
-462 AYHVSM
+462 AYHKSM
-468 QQFVKADQKI
+468 QQFVKAGQTI
-478 IPLKN
+478 YPLKDIKA
-483 VRELIEALR
+483 LIKALS

>member
-1 MTPSSENTNTQP
+1 
-13 IAGNIMAKAKTK
+13 MAKV
-25 TKTKISYVCS
+25 KTKISYVCS
-35 ECGADYTK
+35 DCGADYTK
-43 WQGQCSECKA
+43 WQGQCGECKA

-64 SISKSV
+64 STTKSV
-70 HAAISRNQVGGY
+70 NAAINRNNSGASGY
-82 TGITTNGVQ
+82 AGITTNGVQ
-91 RISSVQVENAQRV
+91 RISTVQVENAQRV

-139 TKVASVMSQSMSTLY
+139 TKVASVMSQTMSTLY

-169 ERLKL
+169 ERLNL
-174 NFNEDNFLLSDTD
+174 NFNEANFLLSDTD

-193 DQCITN
+193 NQCIEN
-199 NVRFLIADSIQAFE
+199 KVKFLIADSIQAFE
-213 SNTVEGSA
+213 SNSVDGSA

-296 GIFQMTENGMRS
+296 GIFQMTEKGMRS

-386 NISLVGGLKMSDS
+386 NISLVGGLKMADS

-417 KPLPIDAVFIGE
+417 KPLPVDAVFIGE

-448 ALSHGKKQIFIPAV
+448 ALSHGKKLIFIPAV
-462 AYHVSM
+462 AYHASM
-468 QQFVKADQKI
+468 QQFRKRRSENHSAEKRKRI
-478 IPLKN
+478 N
-483 VRELIEALR
+483 

>member
-1 MTPSSENTNTQP
+1 
-13 IAGNIMAKAKTK
+13 MAKAKTK
-25 TKTKISYVCS
+25 IAYVCS
-35 ECGADYTK
+35 ECGADFTK

-53 WNTITEFREAS
+53 WNTITEFREPTS
-64 SISKSV
+64 TTKSV
-70 HAAISRNQVGGY
+70 NAAVKRNTSGGY
-82 TGITTNGVQ
+82 AGPSIGVQ
-91 RISSVQVENAQRV
+91 RINQVQVENATRV
-104 STGLSELDRVLGDGI
+104 STGLSELDRVLGGGI

-139 TKVASVMSQSMSTLY
+139 TKVAEVMSQNMNTLY
-154 VTAEESLSQWAKRGI
+154 VTAEESLSQWAKRGL

-174 NFNEDNFLLSDTD
+174 NFNEANFMLSDTD

-193 DQCITN
+193 DQCIEN
-199 NVRFLIADSIQAFE
+199 NIKFLIADSIQAFE
-213 SNTVEGSA
+213 SNAVDGSA

-296 GIFQMTENGMRS
+296 GIFQMTEFGMRS

-327 AISVIKDGA
+327 AITVIKDGA

-386 NISLVGGLKMSDS
+386 NISLVGGLKMADS

-417 KPLPIDAVFIGE
+417 RPLPENAVFIGE
-429 LALTGE
+429 VALTGE
-435 LRQIPQIVPRVRE
+435 LRQVPQIVPRVRE
-448 ALSHGKKQIFIPAV
+448 ALSHGKEQIFIPEV
-462 AYHVSM
+462 AYHKSM
-468 QQFVKADQKI
+468 QQFVKGNQTI
-478 IPLKN
+478 HPLKN
-483 VRELIEALR
+483 IKALIEALN

>member
-1 MTPSSENTNTQP
+1 
-13 IAGNIMAKAKTK
+13 MAKAKTK
-25 TKTKISYVCS
+25 IAYVCS
-35 ECGADYTK
+35 ECGADFKK

-53 WNTITEFREAS
+53 WNTITEFREPTS
-64 SISKSV
+64 TTKSV
-70 HAAISRNQVGGY
+70 NDAINRSKGGY
-82 TGITTNGVQ
+82 AGPSVGVQ
-91 RISSVQVENAQRV
+91 RINQVKIENATRV
-104 STGLSELDRVLGDGI
+104 STGLSELDRVLGGGI

-132 SGKTTLL
+132 SGKTTML
-139 TKVASVMSQSMSTLY
+139 TKVAQVMSQTMNTLY
-154 VTAEESLSQWAKRGI
+154 VTAEESLSQWSKRGI

-174 NFNEDNFLLSDTD
+174 NFNENNFMLSDTD
-187 SIEDIV
+187 CIEDIV
-193 DQCITN
+193 DQCIEN
-199 NVRFLIADSIQAFE
+199 EIRFLIADSIQAFE
-213 SNTVEGSA
+213 SNSVEGSA

-296 GIFQMTENGMRS
+296 GIFQMTEFGMRS

-314 LFLSG
+314 LFLSS

-327 AISVIKDGA
+327 AITVIKDGS

-386 NISLVGGLKMSDS
+386 NISLVGGLKMADS

-404 MAVTAALLSSINS
+404 MAVMAALLSSINS
-417 KPLPIDAVFIGE
+417 KPLPVGAVFIGE
-429 LALTGE
+429 VALTGE
-435 LRQIPQIVPRVRE
+435 LRQVPQIVPRVRE
-448 ALSHGKKQIFIPAV
+448 ALSHGKNIIFIPKV
-462 AYHVSM
+462 AYHKSM
-468 QQFVKADQKI
+468 EQFVKAGQSI
-478 IPLKN
+478 QPLNNIKA
-483 VRELIEALR
+483 LIEALN

>member
-1 MTPSSENTNTQP
+1 
-13 IAGNIMAKAKTK
+13 MAKAKTK
-25 TKTKISYVCS
+25 IAYVCS
-35 ECGADYTK
+35 ECGADFTK
-43 WQGQCSECKA
+43 WQGQCAECKA

-64 SISKSV
+64 STTKSV
-70 HAAISRNQVGGY
+70 NAAVQRNNNGGY
-82 TGITTNGVQ
+82 AGIGAGTGVQ
-91 RISSVQVENAQRV
+91 RISDVKVENATRI
-104 STGLSELDRVLGDGI
+104 STGLSELDRVLGGGI

-139 TKVASVMSQSMSTLY
+139 TKVAEVMSQTMNTLY

-174 NFNEDNFLLSDTD
+174 NFNESQFMLSDTD
-187 SIEDIV
+187 SLEDIV
-193 DQCITN
+193 DQCLEN
-199 NVRFLIADSIQAFE
+199 NIKFLIADSIQAFE
-213 SNTVEGSA
+213 SNTVDGTA

-296 GIFQMTENGMRS
+296 GIFQMTEFGMRS

-327 AISVIKDGA
+327 AISVIKDGS

-386 NISLVGGLKMSDS
+386 NISLVGGLKMADS

-404 MAVTAALLSSINS
+404 MAVMAALLSSINS
-417 KPLPIDAVFIGE
+417 KPLPVDAVFIGE
-429 LALTGE
+429 VALTGE
-435 LRQIPQIVPRVRE
+435 LRQVPQIVPRVRE
-448 ALSHGKKQIFIPAV
+448 ALSHGKKQIFIPKV
-462 AYHVSM
+462 AYHKSM
-468 QQFVKADQKI
+468 EQFVKGDQCI
-478 IPLKN
+478 QPLNNIKA
-483 VRELIEALR
+483 LIEALS

>member
-1 MTPSSENTNTQP
+1 
-13 IAGNIMAKAKTK
+13 MAKA
-25 TKTKISYVCS
+25 KTKISYVCS
-35 ECGADYTK
+35 DCGADYTK
-43 WQGQCSECKA
+43 WQGQCGECKA

-64 SISKSV
+64 STTKSV
-70 HAAISRNQVGGY
+70 NAAINRNQAGGY
-82 TGITTNGVQ
+82 AGVTTNGVK

-139 TKVASVMSQSMSTLY
+139 TKVASVMSQTMSTLY

-169 ERLKL
+169 ERLNL
-174 NFNEDNFLLSDTD
+174 NFNEANFLLSDTD

-193 DQCITN
+193 DQCIEN

-213 SNTVEGSA
+213 SSSVDGSA

-296 GIFQMTENGMRS
+296 GIFQMTEKGMRS

-375 KHGGIPTYYDI
+375 KHGGIPT
-386 NISLVGGLKMSDS
+386 
-399 ETSTD
+399 
-404 MAVTAALLSSINS
+404 
-417 KPLPIDAVFIGE
+417 
-429 LALTGE
+429 
-435 LRQIPQIVPRVRE
+435 
-448 ALSHGKKQIFIPAV
+448 
-462 AYHVSM
+462 
-468 QQFVKADQKI
+468 
-478 IPLKN
+478 
-483 VRELIEALR
+483 

>member
-1 MTPSSENTNTQP
+1 
-13 IAGNIMAKAKTK
+13 MAKAKI
-25 TKTKISYVCS
+25 KIAYVCS
-35 ECGADYTK
+35 ECGADFSK
-43 WQGQCSECKA
+43 WQGQCNECKS
-53 WNTITEFREAS
+53 WNTITEFRES
-64 SISKSV
+64 TSTTKSV
-70 HAAISRNQVGGY
+70 NAAIKRNSSGGY
-82 TGITTNGVQ
+82 AGPSIGVQ
-91 RISSVQVENAQRV
+91 RISEVQVENASRV
-104 STGLSELDRVLGDGI
+104 STGLSELDRVLGGGI

-139 TKVASVMSQSMSTLY
+139 TKVAEVMSQTMNTLY

-174 NFNEDNFLLSDTD
+174 NFKEANFMLSDTD
-187 SIEDIV
+187 SIEEIV
-193 DQCITN
+193 SQCIEN
-199 NVRFLIADSIQAFE
+199 KIKFLIADSIQAFE
-213 SNTVEGSA
+213 SNTVDGSA

-235 RLCKQHGIT
+235 RLCKLHGIT

-296 GIFQMTENGMRS
+296 GIFQMTEFGMRS

-327 AISVIKDGA
+327 AISVIKDGS

-417 KPLPIDAVFIGE
+417 KPLPQDAVFIGE
-429 LALTGE
+429 VALTGE
-435 LRQIPQIVPRVRE
+435 LRQVPQIVPRVRE

-462 AYHVSM
+462 AYHKSM
-468 QQFVKADQKI
+468 QQYAKTGQTI
-478 IPLKN
+478 QPLKN
-483 VRELIEALR
+483 IKDLIEALN

>member
-1 MTPSSENTNTQP
+1 
-13 IAGNIMAKAKTK
+13 MAKV
-25 TKTKISYVCS
+25 KTKISYVCN
-35 ECGADYTK
+35 ECGADYSK
-43 WQGQCSECKA
+43 WQGQCGECKS
-53 WNTITEFREAS
+53 WNSLSEFREAS
-64 SISKSV
+64 SATKSV
-70 HAAISRNQVGGY
+70 NAAINRNKAAGY
-82 TGITTNGVQ
+82 AGVLSSGVQ
-91 RISSVQVENAQRV
+91 RICAVQVENAARV
-104 STGLSELDRVLGDGI
+104 TTGLSELDRVLGDGI

-139 TKVASVMSQSMSTLY
+139 TKVAEVMSHIMPTLY
-154 VTAEESLSQWAKRGI
+154 VTAEESLSQWAKRAI

-174 NFNEDNFLLSDTD
+174 NFNENNFLLSDTD
-187 SIEDIV
+187 SVEDIV
-193 DQCITN
+193 EQCIEN
-199 NVRFLIADSIQAFE
+199 NIRFLIADSIQAFE
-213 SNTVEGSA
+213 SNTVDGSA

-296 GIFQMTENGMRS
+296 GIFQMTEKGMYS

-319 SEEHFEGS
+319 SDEHFEGS

-404 MAVTAALLSSINS
+404 MAVTAALLSSIHS
-417 KPLPIDAVFIGE
+417 KPLPEDSVFIGE

-448 ALSHGKKQIFIPAV
+448 ALSHGKKQIYIPAV
-462 AYHVSM
+462 AYHKSM
-468 QQFVKADQKI
+468 QQFVKADQFI
-478 IPLKN
+478 HPLKN
-483 VRELIEALR
+483 VKELIAALNE

>member
-1 MTPSSENTNTQP
+1 
-13 IAGNIMAKAKTK
+13 MAKA
-25 TKTKISYVCS
+25 KTKISYVCS
-35 ECGADYTK
+35 DCGADYTK
-43 WQGQCSECKA
+43 WQGQCGECKA

-64 SISKSV
+64 STSKSV
-70 HAAISRNQVGGY
+70 NAAINRNNGGAGGY
-82 TGITTNGVQ
+82 AGITSNGVQ
-91 RISSVQVENAQRV
+91 RISTVQVENAQRV
-104 STGLSELDRVLGDGI
+104 STGLSELDRVLGEGI

-139 TKVASVMSQSMSTLY
+139 TKVASVMSQTMSTLY

-169 ERLKL
+169 ERLNL
-174 NFNEDNFLLSDTD
+174 NFNETNFLLSDTD

-193 DQCITN
+193 NQCIEN
-199 NVRFLIADSIQAFE
+199 KVKFLIADSIQAFE
-213 SNTVEGSA
+213 SNSVEGSA
-221 GGVTQVKTCAKILN
+221 GGVTQVKACAKILN

-296 GIFQMTENGMRS
+296 GIFQMTEKGMRS

-319 SEEHFEGS
+319 SDEHFEGS

-386 NISLVGGLKMSDS
+386 NISLVGGLKMADS

-417 KPLPIDAVFIGE
+417 KPLPLDAVFIGE

-448 ALSHGKKQIFIPAV
+448 ALSHGKKQIYIPAV
-462 AYHVSM
+462 AYHASM
-468 QQFVKADQKI
+468 QQFVKGDQQI

-483 VRELIEALR
+483 VKELIEALQ

>member
-1 MTPSSENTNTQP
+1 
-13 IAGNIMAKAKTK
+13 MAKA
-25 TKTKISYVCS
+25 KTKISYVCTD
-35 ECGADYTK
+35 CGADYQK
-43 WQGQCSECKA
+43 WQGQCGECKA

-64 SISKSV
+64 STTKSV
-70 HAAISRNQVGGY
+70 NAAINRNKNTGY
-82 TGITTNGVQ
+82 TGALSNGVQ
-91 RISSVQVENAQRV
+91 RISGVQVENATRV
-104 STGLSELDRVLGDGI
+104 STGLSELDRVLGGGI

-139 TKVASVMSQSMSTLY
+139 TKVAEVMSQSMSTLY

-193 DQCITN
+193 NQCLEN

-213 SNTVEGSA
+213 SNQAEGTA

-296 GIFQMTENGMRS
+296 GIFQMTEKGMFS

-319 SEEHFEGS
+319 SEENFEGS

-350 EGEKSIRNCIGV
+350 EGEKSIRNCIGI

-386 NISLVGGLKMSDS
+386 NISLVGGLKMADS

-404 MAVTAALLSSINS
+404 MAVMAALLSSINS
-417 KPLPIDAVFIGE
+417 RPVPEDSVFIGE
-429 LALTGE
+429 VALTGE
-435 LRQIPQIVPRVRE
+435 IRQIPQIVPRVRE
-448 ALSHGKKQIFIPAV
+448 ALSHGKKQIYIPAV
-462 AYHVSM
+462 AYHKSM
-468 QQFVKADQKI
+468 QQFVKAGQSI
-478 IPLKN
+478 HPLKN
-483 VRELIEALR
+483 IKELIKALS

>member
-1 MTPSSENTNTQP
+1 
-13 IAGNIMAKAKTK
+13 MAKV
-25 TKTKISYVCS
+25 KTKISYVCN
-35 ECGADYTK
+35 ECGADYSK
-43 WQGQCSECKA
+43 WQGQCGECKS
-53 WNTITEFREAS
+53 WNSITEFREAS
-64 SISKSV
+64 SSTKSV
-70 HAAISRNQVGGY
+70 NAAINRNKTAGY
-82 TGITTNGVQ
+82 AGVLSSGVQ
-91 RISSVQVENAQRV
+91 RICAVQVENAARV
-104 STGLSELDRVLGDGI
+104 TTGLSELDRVLGDGI

-139 TKVASVMSQSMSTLY
+139 TKVAEVMSHVMPTLY

-174 NFNEDNFLLSDTD
+174 NFNENNFLLSDTD
-187 SIEDIV
+187 SVEDIV
-193 DQCITN
+193 EQCIEN
-199 NVRFLIADSIQAFE
+199 NIKFLIADSIQAFE
-213 SNTVEGSA
+213 SNTVDGSA

-296 GIFQMTENGMRS
+296 GIFQMTEKGMYS

-319 SEEHFEGS
+319 SDENFEGS

-350 EGEKSIRNCIGV
+350 EGEKSMRNCIGV

-417 KPLPIDAVFIGE
+417 KALPEDSVFIGE

-448 ALSHGKKQIFIPAV
+448 ALSHGKKQIYIPAV
-462 AYHVSM
+462 AYHKSM
-468 QQFVKADQKI
+468 QQFVKAGQSI
-478 IPLKN
+478 HPLKN
-483 VRELIEALR
+483 VKELIAALN